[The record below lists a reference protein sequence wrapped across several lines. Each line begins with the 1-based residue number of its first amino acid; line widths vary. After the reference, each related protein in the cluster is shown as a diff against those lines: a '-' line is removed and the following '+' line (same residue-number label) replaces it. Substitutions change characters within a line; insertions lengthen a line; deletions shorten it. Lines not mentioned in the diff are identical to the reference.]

1 MTKKLRTILVSLF
14 LLLVFVFLAT
24 WREDSR
30 TKNAIKKVWIITDL
44 HQLSPDLQ
52 DGKSAFKTIQATAAG
67 KDLRYGKDRMEAL
80 LLQAKREKPDL
91 LIVSGDLTFNG
102 EYQSLKDL
110 SETFQTFEK
119 NDIQVL
125 VEPGNHDIAD
135 GWAREFRGNKQY
147 KTKQISKDDFETLMA
162 DFGYQE
168 AVARDK
174 SSLTYLAKVSPKQWF
189 LMIDSNIYSDDVGKG
204 APATNGR
211 LKKKTLSFI
220 EKQLSAA
227 KEQGALVIPVMHHNV
242 LNQHQ
247 QPQQGYTLD
256 NAPDLRKLYAKYDQK
271 ITLSGHIHTQNI
283 KQDTLIGGT
292 SLTEIVTGAF
302 SIPPASIGE
311 LRFEKDS
318 LYYQQLALDMK
329 LWLKKQSATNQDL
342 INHRQYMDSIF
353 NDASNLLVHM
363 RLHDEGWYDGDVA
376 EEVSTIIESVNLAY
390 FTGQPID
397 NHWMEEHVYRKK
409 IYQEVKTNHPDSFVV
424 TYVEQVLAESRDGS
438 DQKIRITLKTPKETD
453 DDNDND

>member
-14 LLLVFVFLAT
+14 FLLVFVFLAT

-52 DGKSAFKTIQATAAG
+52 DDKSAFKTIQATAAG

-119 NDIQVL
+119 NGIQVL
-125 VEPGNHDIAD
+125 VEPGNHDIVD
-135 GWAREFRGNKQY
+135 GWEREFRGNKQY

-168 AVARDK
+168 ADVRDK

-189 LMIDSNIYSDDVGKG
+189 LMIDSNIYSDGVGKG

-227 KEQGALVIPVMHHNV
+227 KEQGAMVIPVIHHNV
-242 LNQHQ
+242 INQHQ
-247 QPQQGYTLD
+247 QPQ
-256 NAPDLRKLYAKYDQK
+256 
-271 ITLSGHIHTQNI
+271 
-283 KQDTLIGGT
+283 
-292 SLTEIVTGAF
+292 
-302 SIPPASIGE
+302 
-311 LRFEKDS
+311 
-318 LYYQQLALDMK
+318 
-329 LWLKKQSATNQDL
+329 
-342 INHRQYMDSIF
+342 
-353 NDASNLLVHM
+353 
-363 RLHDEGWYDGDVA
+363 
-376 EEVSTIIESVNLAY
+376 
-390 FTGQPID
+390 
-397 NHWMEEHVYRKK
+397 
-409 IYQEVKTNHPDSFVV
+409 
-424 TYVEQVLAESRDGS
+424 
-438 DQKIRITLKTPKETD
+438 
-453 DDNDND
+453 